1 MRLGRC
7 ACLDPASGTTATVR
21 AGRPHYHHAK
31 VTNRLAMP
39 PVKALVTF
47 VLSNRWA
54 SQALQE
60 MSVGDRG
67 AEELAF
73 APSLGA

>member
-1 MRLGRC
+1 MCLPRPCIRHHGHGQGRT
-7 ACLDPASGTTATVR
+7 S
-21 AGRPHYHHAK
+21 HYHHTK

-47 VLSNRWA
+47 VLSNRCA